1 MLTWEDIKN
10 SVSKEVY
17 ETIHDDLIDK
27 EHQTQ
32 FYTFTGG
39 FTFILRSLTLKGEDL
54 AYRSEYFVFL
64 NKQILSYDFETQHFK
79 VFTESLDYFL
89 DAVYE
94 RFESNKSIF
103 LLYNGEVDKMED
115 SLYDRKIPAS
125 FMDNWFDLKKD
136 ISKIERFF
144 SRQIFAYSDLT
155 KFGDKVDEFPSLDFK
170 NMIADIQFVLSSAN
184 GTIARLDN
192 LHNYYLS
199 LKNDK
204 LNKNIYA
211 LTILSGIFL
220 PLNLI
225 VGFFGMNTEG
235 LFFKENPHGT
245 IYVVYILA
253 SILFLFLI
261 GFQLLKLVDRF
272 LLRWLLGRSSIY
284 RRLANK
290 ITDIEESWK
299 F

>member
-1 MLTWEDIKN
+1 MLSWEDIKN
-10 SVSKEVY
+10 TVSPETY

-32 FYTFTGG
+32 FYTFPGG

-54 AYRSEYFVFL
+54 GYRSEYFL
-64 NKQILSYDFETQHFK
+64 YLDKKLLSYDFENQLFK

-94 RFESNKSIF
+94 RFESNKSIL
-103 LLYNGEVDKMED
+103 LLYNSEVDKMED
-115 SLYDRKIPAS
+115 NLYDRKIPAS

-144 SRQIFAYSDLT
+144 NRQLFAYNDLY
-155 KFGDKVDEFPSLDFK
+155 KFGDKKEEFPSLDFK
-170 NMIADIQFVLSSAN
+170 NMIADIQFVLSTAS

-192 LHNYYLS
+192 LHNYYIS

-235 LFFKENPHGT
+235 LFFNDNPQGT
-245 IYVVYILA
+245 LFVVYILG
-253 SILFLFLI
+253 SIIFLLLI
-261 GFQLLKLVDRF
+261 GFNILKLLDRF
-272 LLRWLLGRSSIY
+272 LLRWLLGRTSIY
-284 RRLANK
+284 KQLSNK
-290 ITDIEESWK
+290 INNIEENWK

>member
-1 MLTWEDIKN
+1 MYSWEDIKN
-10 SVSKEVY
+10 KVSPETY

-32 FYTFTGG
+32 FYTFPHG
-39 FTFILRSLTLKGEDL
+39 FTFILRSLTLRGEEL
-54 AYRSEYFVFL
+54 GYKTEYFIYL
-64 NKQILSYDFETQHFK
+64 EKKILTYDFESENFRDY
-79 VFTESLDYFL
+79 TENLDYFL

-103 LLYNGEVDKMED
+103 LLYNAEVDKMED
-115 SLYDRKIPAS
+115 NLYDRKIPAS
-125 FMDNWFDLKKD
+125 FMDIWFDLKKD

-144 SRQIFAYSDLT
+144 TRQLFAYNDLL
-155 KFGDKVDEFPSLDFK
+155 KFGDKVQEFPSLDFK
-170 NMIADIQFVLSSAN
+170 NMVADIQFLLSSAG

-192 LHNYYLS
+192 IHNYYTS

-204 LNKNIYA
+204 LNKNIYL
-211 LTILSGIFL
+211 LTIFSGIFL

-235 LFFKENPHGT
+235 LFFKDNPQGT
-245 IYVVYILA
+245 IFVVYILGT
-253 SILFLFLI
+253 ILLLFLI
-261 GFQLLKLVDRF
+261 GFNVLKILDKF
-272 LLRWLLGRSSIY
+272 LLRWVLGRSSIY
-284 RRLANK
+284 RRLSAK
-290 ITDIEESWK
+290 ITQIEESWK